1 MLLNLAREP
10 ALRRRVMMCIGKGAQ
25 TKTYRDARRQFYNLD
40 LENTGTISKK
50 SFTELSKAHGI
61 HPDEAAEL
69 FRRLDIN
76 DHKELSYSAF
86 LAAYFNLEL
95 VEDEDAILR
104 AFHIFDVD
112 HDGYV
117 SKTDLEKVFTN
128 KDCVQMLEEVLAC

>member
-1 MLLNLAREP
+1 MEMLLNLAREP
-10 ALRRRVMMCIGKGAQ
+10 ALRRAFMMCIGKGAQ

-40 LENTGTISKK
+40 LENTGTITEK
-50 SFTELSKAHGI
+50 SFVELSKARGI
-61 HPDEAAEL
+61 SPDEASQL
-69 FRRLDIN
+69 FQRLDIN

-112 HDGYV
+112 HDGFA
-117 SKTDLEKVFTN
+117 EQN
-128 KDCVQMLEEVLAC
+128 